1 MSSPEPPPEGLA
13 EHFMP
18 RGPELEYSKEPLII
32 GENCFGDAVELP
44 PELRDRGIADF
55 CAPDDD
61 MVTQTEPLLCGGTM
75 DAGSIVYNPNE
86 QRWLES
92 IERLEKVY
100 TEAEIK
106 DIMSKA
112 AAELEKKFLPLLDEM
127 VVPYMPYPSWEDALR
142 EHGLDPDKYVATGS
156 EWRDGVLHVSLAEK
170 QPLQYIE
177 IHLSKIGDEDAGQ
190 DETDGEAG
198 REVQG

>member
-1 MSSPEPPPEGLA
+1 MMSSPEPPPEGLA
-13 EHFMP
+13 GHVIP
-18 RGPELEYSKEPLII
+18 RGPELPYNKEPLII
-32 GENCFGDAVELP
+32 GSENCFGDAVELP
-44 PELRDRGIADF
+44 PEVRDRGIADF

-112 AAELEKKFLPLLDEM
+112 ADELEKKFLPLLDEM
-127 VVPYMPYPSWEDALR
+127 VVPYMPYPSTEDMLR
-142 EHGLDPDKYVATGS
+142 SAGLDPDKYVVTGS
-156 EWRDGVLHVSLAEK
+156 EWRDGVLHVALAEK
-170 QPLQYIE
+170 EPLNYI
-177 IHLSKIGDEDAGQ
+177 IIDFTQIGGEDEA
-190 DETDGEAG
+190 DGEAG
-198 REVQG
+198 REV